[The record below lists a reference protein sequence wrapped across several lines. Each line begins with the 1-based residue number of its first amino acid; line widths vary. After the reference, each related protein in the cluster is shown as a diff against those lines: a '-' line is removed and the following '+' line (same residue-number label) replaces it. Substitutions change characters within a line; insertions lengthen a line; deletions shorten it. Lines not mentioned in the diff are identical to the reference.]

1 MKKSRTVFYLC
12 MLMLTTLVFSGC
24 AEENSQVE
32 VKAQAEETQSLTETF
47 KGESKSIGDGIVYS
61 WVTLDAE
68 GNPSAIGINFTELA
82 LSGLPEGE
90 IVEYILPLPEEASA
104 TAYDHIG
111 IDWNPEGHEPQGI
124 YDSAH
129 FDVHFYM
136 IGQKERDRITATEE
150 DMANLEKE
158 PEPEFIPEGYVSTPG
173 GVPRM
178 GAHWIDPTSPEFS
191 GQPFGE
197 TFIYGFYDGEMV
209 FVEPMVTI
217 DFLETKPELT
227 SPLKLPESY
236 PTNAYYP
243 TSYSIRYNEKSK
255 EYTVALEGMTL
266 R

>member
-1 MKKSRTVFYLC
+1 MKRGRIVCCLC
-12 MLMLTTLVFSGC
+12 ILLLAVLIFSGC
-24 AEENSQVE
+24 TEKEPETQVE
-32 VKAQAEETQSLTETF
+32 IEEEDQPAAETF
-47 KGESKSIGDGIVYS
+47 KGESKPLGDGIAYS

-68 GNPSAIGINFTELA
+68 KNPSAIGVNFTKPA
-82 LSGLPEGE
+82 LSGLPEIE
-90 IVEYILPLPEEASA
+90 IVEYVIPLPEEASA

-111 IDWNPEGHEPQGI
+111 IDWNPAGHEPQGI

-136 IGQKERDRITATEE
+136 IGPEERDRITATEE
-150 DMANLEKE
+150 DVAALEKK
-158 PEPEFIPEGYVSTPG
+158 PEPEFIPEGYVPTPG

-178 GAHWIDPTSPEFS
+178 GVHWIDPSAPEFS

-217 DFLETKPELT
+217 DYLKSKPEIT
-227 SPLKLPESY
+227 KPLKLPESY
-236 PTNAYYP
+236 PANAYYS
-243 TSYSIRYNEKSK
+243 TNYSIRYSEVTE
-255 EYTVALEGMTL
+255 EYTIALEGMTP

>member
-1 MKKSRTVFYLC
+1 MKKSRIMCYLC
-12 MLMLTTLVFSGC
+12 MLILTTLAFSGC
-24 AEENSQVE
+24 AEEDSQVE
-32 VKAQAEETQSLTETF
+32 VEAKAEETQSLPETF
-47 KGESKSIGDGIVYS
+47 KGESEPLGDGIVYS

-68 GNPSAIGINFTELA
+68 GNPSAIGVNFTELA

-90 IVEYILPLPEEASA
+90 VVEYILPLPEEASA

-136 IGQKERDRITATEE
+136 IGQEERDKITATEE

-217 DFLETKPELT
+217 DFLKTKPELT
-227 SPLKLPESY
+227 KPLKLPKSY

-243 TSYSIRYNEKSK
+243 TSYSVRYSETGS

>member
-1 MKKSRTVFYLC
+1 MKKSRIMCFLC
-12 MLMLTTLVFSGC
+12 MLILTTLAFSGC
-24 AEENSQVE
+24 AEEDSQVE
-32 VKAQAEETQSLTETF
+32 VEAKAEETQSLPETF
-47 KGESKSIGDGIVYS
+47 KGESEPLGDGIVYS

-68 GNPSAIGINFTELA
+68 ENPSAIGVNFTELA

-90 IVEYILPLPEEASA
+90 VVEYILPLPEEASA

-136 IGQKERDRITATEE
+136 IGQEERDKITATEE
-150 DMANLEKE
+150 DTANLEKE

-217 DFLETKPELT
+217 DFLKTKPELT
-227 SPLKLPESY
+227 KPLKLPESY

-243 TSYSIRYNEKSK
+243 TSYSVRYSETGS